1 MAVKKL
7 IGWGKCS
14 AKQTPVSGDPIT
26 WSDIKDGSA
35 SLSVEEGSI
44 NEALIEGGEA
54 EAIKSQA
61 DKYIIEF
68 DRRIGNSAEVTP
80 GFTEN
85 AGNIE
90 IIPPTA
96 GAIGIR
102 LTDVCR
108 KITLKGDSTDG
119 LVAHYWY
126 KTGGEMDDNG
136 NITDVVPVVKGAT
149 TYSAVSTSID
159 DYANKNPKA
168 LGWYIKNGANYI
180 LSQDTTP
187 QSGMTYYTRS

>member
-14 AKQTPVSGDPIT
+14 AKQTPVSGSAVT
-26 WSDIKDGSA
+26 YADIKEGTA
-35 SLSVEEGSI
+35 SLSVEEGSVD
-44 NEALIEGGEA
+44 EALIEGGEA

-85 AGNIE
+85 AGSIE
-90 IIPPTA
+90 IIPPTT
-96 GAIGIR
+96 GAVGIR
-102 LTDVCR
+102 LTGVCR

-119 LVAHYWY
+119 LMAHYWY

-136 NITDVVPVVKGAT
+136 NITDVVPVVKGAN
-149 TYSAVSTSID
+149 TYTAVD
-159 DYANKNPKA
+159 DPTGKNPESE
-168 LGWYIKNGANYI
+168 GWYIKNGANYI
-180 LSQDTTP
+180 LSHDTTP